1 MFMGTRQLQKS
12 KSNRHKIRYYD
23 DLRYYINICKNKIGL
38 VNKAK
43 INDKSDR
50 DDPDTNNKEISDNN
64 LNYHLF
70 NYINII
76 IMKKKITVN
85 HILEQYLQ
93 TSMIKI
99 II

>member
-1 MFMGTRQLQKS
+1 MKIILIFMT
-12 KSNRHKIRYYD
+12 ID
-23 DLRYYINICKNKIGL
+23 TE
-38 VNKAK
+38 

>member
-1 MFMGTRQLQKS
+1 MT
-12 KSNRHKIRYYD
+12 ID
-23 DLRYYINICKNKIGL
+23 TE
-38 VNKAK
+38 

>member
-1 MFMGTRQLQKS
+1 MKPVFLIIQTLMKIILIFMT
-12 KSNRHKIRYYD
+12 ID
-23 DLRYYINICKNKIGL
+23 TE
-38 VNKAK
+38 